1 MFSDQ
6 VGQTP
11 ISPFLREYGVKLAE
25 QGSYQEA
32 GRSALVYYSVA
43 CEVQDLF
50 VTCRSSALS
59 GALHAVQSAEAR
71 KRRFSTANKTPSL
84 LI

>member
-32 GRSALVYYSVA
+32 GRSVYYSVA